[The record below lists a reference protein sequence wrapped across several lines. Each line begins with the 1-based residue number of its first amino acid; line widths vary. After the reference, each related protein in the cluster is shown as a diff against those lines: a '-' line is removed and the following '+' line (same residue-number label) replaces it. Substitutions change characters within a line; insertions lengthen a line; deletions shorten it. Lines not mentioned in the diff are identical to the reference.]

1 MILRIF
7 IAVLLF
13 EIVSAP
19 IVCAVIEWTVR
30 CWYKYRMKHLS
41 ELLIFAGEQIT
52 KKMEGNKQN
61 DQSGTV

>member
-19 IVCAVIEWTVR
+19 IVCSVIEWTIR
-30 CWYKYRMKHLS
+30 CWYRQRMNYLS
-41 ELLIFAGEQIT
+41 NLLTFAGEQM
-52 KKMEGNKQN
+52 KKTEGKKDN
-61 DQSGTV
+61 DKPGNV

>member
-19 IVCAVIEWTVR
+19 IICAVIDCGIR
-30 CWYKYRMKHLS
+30 CWYKHRMKYLS
-41 ELLIFAGEQIT
+41 DLLIFAGEQI
-52 KKMEGNKQN
+52 KKMEGKKDN
-61 DQSGTV
+61 DQSGNT

>member
-19 IVCAVIEWTVR
+19 IVGSVIEFSIR
-30 CWYKYRMKHLS
+30 CWYRHRMKYVS
-41 ELLIFAGEQIT
+41 DLLIFTGEQL
-52 KKMEGNKQN
+52 KKMEGKTQD
-61 DQSGTV
+61 DQSGNV

>member
-19 IVCAVIEWTVR
+19 IICAVVDCSIR
-30 CWYKYRMKHLS
+30 CWYKHRMKYLS
-41 ELLIFAGEQIT
+41 DLLIFAGEQL
-52 KKMEGNKQN
+52 KKTEGSKQH
-61 DQSGTV
+61 DQSGNV